1 MSSSESEAVPEQ
13 LELKKEIFR
22 TLDRLAPADPVL
34 GSNSSSYPTSQI
46 VDAVTRPQRVVNTHF
61 YMPPLQNAVELMSC
75 GMTKPEV
82 IEALMEILPRFSLE
96 PYHVQRESV
105 GFIFNRIWA
114 AIKRESLT
122 VVADGVATPED
133 VDRIFQSVLRS
144 AEAPFRLMDKVGL
157 DVVLDIEEHY
167 AAANGHSSEGPR
179 ALLRRYV
186 QEGRLGQKTGRAST
200 TIIPSASKM
209 VRGPSKYR
217 GLQPRRT
224 IAPDQPRFRLP
235 IVHEATHRHSRKAPI
250 AVRHAIE
257 MHLSEQGGEV
267 VRIMRDDNP
276 EMQILL
282 GGPVH
287 QMAYLKRIHRRAG
300 LTAISF
306 RYGKPRHQRN
316 AIRAR
321 KGVT

>member
-1 MSSSESEAVPEQ
+1 MEVAVTDVGLAIEAVPEQ

-22 TLDRLAPADPVL
+22 TLDRLAPADAVL

-46 VDAVTRPQRVVNTHF
+46 VDAVTRPERVLNMHF

-75 GMTKPEV
+75 GKTRPEI
-82 IEALMEILPRFSLE
+82 IEALIDILLRFGLE

-114 AIKRESLT
+114 AIKRESLA
-122 VVADGVATPED
+122 VVADGVATPND

-186 QEGRLGQKTGRAST
+186 QEGRLGQKTGR
-200 TIIPSASKM
+200 
-209 VRGPSKYR
+209 GFY
-217 GLQPRRT
+217 
-224 IAPDQPRFRLP
+224 
-235 IVHEATHRHSRKAPI
+235 
-250 AVRHAIE
+250 
-257 MHLSEQGGEV
+257 
-267 VRIMRDDNP
+267 DD
-276 EMQILL
+276 
-282 GGPVH
+282 
-287 QMAYLKRIHRRAG
+287 Y
-300 LTAISF
+300 S
-306 RYGKPRHQRN
+306 
-316 AIRAR
+316 
-321 KGVT
+321 